1 MCVSV
6 SAIIKV
12 ESEAV
17 FVHAC
22 SAEIGTVLSCGFNFA
37 NLSVGIKLISYELVI
52 DKAVCQKFRNKL
64 FTFIFLTGIIFCLT
78 VQFNLVGK
86 LNRNVFSFCG
96 ENFEIA
102 ERTRFESRAA
112 GFCIPKVSVGE
123 IIDLAETMPF
133 LSDKR
138 AIIIENSPF
147 FKSEG
152 EKIAEYLNAVP
163 ETTYLVFVE
172 ESVDKRSKLYKSIA
186 KNGCVVE
193 LNGLSEDKIITWILG
208 ILKKDNKKITQ
219 STMHYLLDKI
229 GTDMENIRTE
239 VEKLIC
245 YCYDREVITNEDID
259 AVCVTQINNQIF
271 EMLDAM
277 ANKRQKTALQ
287 LYYNLLALKEPPMR
301 ILFLIGRQFNLLLQA
316 RMLKQKGYGDRA
328 IAEKIGV
335 PPFAATKYLN
345 QASKFKLADLRQA
358 VDECVEA
365 DEAVKS
371 GNRNDRLSVEL
382 IIIKY
387 SN

>member
-1 MCVSV
+1 MS
-6 SAIIKV
+6 IID
-12 ESEAV
+12 ED
-17 FVHAC
+17 
-22 SAEIGTVLSCGFNFA
+22 
-37 NLSVGIKLISYELVI
+37 IKS
-52 DKAVCQKFRNKL
+52 
-64 FTFIFLTGIIFCLT
+64 
-78 VQFNLVGK
+78 GK
-86 LNRNVFSFCG
+86 LNHIYLIYGEESFLRKQYK
-96 ENFEIA
+96 ERLKKALAPDDDTMNYSYFEGKDISA
-102 ERTRFESRAA
+102 D
-112 GFCIPKVSVGE
+112 E

-147 FKSEG
+147 FRSEG

-172 ESVDKRSKLYKSIA
+172 ETVDKRSKLYKSIT

-193 LNGLSEDKIITWILG
+193 AGGLSEDKIITWILG

-219 STMHYLLDKI
+219 NTMHYLLGKI
-229 GTDMENIRTE
+229 GTDMENIRSE

-259 AVCVTQINNQIF
+259 AVCTTQINNQIF

-316 RMLKQKGYGDRA
+316 RMLKQKGYGDKT

-345 QASKFKLADLRQA
+345 QAGKFKIADLRRA
-358 VDECVEA
+358 VAECVEA

-382 IIIKY
+382 LIIKY

>member
-1 MCVSV
+1 MS
-6 SAIIKV
+6 IID
-12 ESEAV
+12 ED
-17 FVHAC
+17 
-22 SAEIGTVLSCGFNFA
+22 
-37 NLSVGIKLISYELVI
+37 IKS
-52 DKAVCQKFRNKL
+52 
-64 FTFIFLTGIIFCLT
+64 
-78 VQFNLVGK
+78 GK
-86 LNRNVFSFCG
+86 LNHIYLVYGAESFLRKQYKERLKKALAPDDDSMNYSYFEGKDISAG
-96 ENFEIA
+96 E
-102 ERTRFESRAA
+102 
-112 GFCIPKVSVGE
+112 V
-123 IIDLAETMPF
+123 IDLAETMPF

-138 AIIIENSPF
+138 SIIIENSPF

-163 ETTYLVFVE
+163 DTTYLVFVE
-172 ESVDKRSKLYKSIA
+172 ESVDKRSKLYKAIA

-193 LNGLSEDKIITWILG
+193 AAGLSEDKIITWILG

-219 STMHYLLDKI
+219 NTMHYLLGKI
-229 GTDMENIRTE
+229 GTDMENIRSE

-245 YCYDREVITNEDID
+245 YCYDRDVITNEDID
-259 AVCVTQINNQIF
+259 AVCTTQISNQIF

-277 ANKRQKTALQ
+277 ANKRQKVALQ

-316 RMLKQKGYGDRA
+316 RLLKQKGYGDRA

-345 QASKFKLADLRQA
+345 QAGKFKMADLRQA
-358 VDECVEA
+358 VAECVEA

-382 IIIKY
+382 LIIKY

>member
-1 MCVSV
+1 MGR
-6 SAIIKV
+6 IDEDIKSGQLNHIYLLYG
-12 ESEAV
+12 EEAYLRKQYKERLKK
-17 FVHAC
+17 A
-22 SAEIGTVLSCGFNFA
+22 LSPEDDSMNY
-37 NLSVGIKLISYELVI
+37 SYFE
-52 DKAVCQKFRNKL
+52 
-64 FTFIFLTGIIFCLT
+64 
-78 VQFNLVGK
+78 GK
-86 LNRNVFSFCG
+86 D
-96 ENFEIA
+96 I
-102 ERTRFESRAA
+102 
-112 GFCIPKVSVGE
+112 SVGE

-147 FKSEG
+147 FKGEG

-193 LNGLSEDKIITWILG
+193 LNGLSEEKIITWILG

-382 IIIKY
+382 LIIKY

>member
-1 MCVSV
+1 MS
-6 SAIIKV
+6 IID
-12 ESEAV
+12 ED
-17 FVHAC
+17 
-22 SAEIGTVLSCGFNFA
+22 
-37 NLSVGIKLISYELVI
+37 IKS
-52 DKAVCQKFRNKL
+52 
-64 FTFIFLTGIIFCLT
+64 
-78 VQFNLVGK
+78 GK
-86 LNRNVFSFCG
+86 LNHIYLIYGEESFLRKQYK
-96 ENFEIA
+96 ERLKKALAPDDDTMNYSYFEGKDISA
-102 ERTRFESRAA
+102 
-112 GFCIPKVSVGE
+112 GE

-147 FKSEG
+147 FRSEG

-172 ESVDKRSKLYKSIA
+172 ETVDKRSKLYKSIT

-193 LNGLSEDKIITWILG
+193 AGGLSEDKIITWILG

-219 STMHYLLDKI
+219 NTMHYLLGKI
-229 GTDMENIRTE
+229 GTDMENIRSE

-259 AVCVTQINNQIF
+259 AVCTTQINNQIF

-316 RMLKQKGYGDRA
+316 RMLKQKGYGDKT

-345 QASKFKLADLRQA
+345 QAGKFKITDLRQA

-382 IIIKY
+382 LIIKY

>member
-1 MCVSV
+1 MGRIDEDIKSGQMNHIYLLYGEESYLRKQYKERLKKALSPEDDSMNYSYFEGKDI
-6 SAIIKV
+6 SA
-12 ESEAV
+12 
-17 FVHAC
+17 
-22 SAEIGTVLSCGFNFA
+22 
-37 NLSVGIKLISYELVI
+37 
-52 DKAVCQKFRNKL
+52 
-64 FTFIFLTGIIFCLT
+64 
-78 VQFNLVGK
+78 
-86 LNRNVFSFCG
+86 G
-96 ENFEIA
+96 E
-102 ERTRFESRAA
+102 
-112 GFCIPKVSVGE
+112 V
-123 IIDLAETMPF
+123 IDLAETMPF

-138 AIIIENSPF
+138 TIMIENSPF

-163 ETTYLVFVE
+163 DTTYFVFVE
-172 ESVDKRSKLYKSIA
+172 ESVDKRSKLYKSIT

-193 LNGLSEDKIITWILG
+193 LNGLSEDKIVTWILG
-208 ILKKDNKKITQ
+208 ILKRDNKKITQ
-219 STMHYLLDKI
+219 NTMEYLLSKI
-229 GTDMENIRTE
+229 GTDMENIRSE

-245 YCYDREVITNEDID
+245 YCCEREVITKEDID
-259 AVCVTQINNQIF
+259 AVCVSQVTNQIF
-271 EMLDAM
+271 DMLDAM

-301 ILFLIGRQFNLLLQA
+301 ILYLIGRQFNLLLQA
-316 RMLKQKGYGDRA
+316 RLLKQKGFGDRA

-345 QASKFKLADLRQA
+345 QASKFKLEDLRKA

-382 IIIKY
+382 LIIKY

>member
-1 MCVSV
+1 MSIIDEDIKKGQLNHIYLIYGEESFLRKQYKERLKKALSPDADSMNYSYFEGKDI
-6 SAIIKV
+6 SA
-12 ESEAV
+12 
-17 FVHAC
+17 
-22 SAEIGTVLSCGFNFA
+22 
-37 NLSVGIKLISYELVI
+37 
-52 DKAVCQKFRNKL
+52 
-64 FTFIFLTGIIFCLT
+64 
-78 VQFNLVGK
+78 
-86 LNRNVFSFCG
+86 
-96 ENFEIA
+96 
-102 ERTRFESRAA
+102 
-112 GFCIPKVSVGE
+112 GE

-138 AIIIENSPF
+138 TIIIENSPF

-152 EKIAEYLNAVP
+152 EKMAEYLNTVP
-163 ETTYLVFVE
+163 DTTYLVFVE

-193 LNGLSEDKIITWILG
+193 AGGLSEDKIITWILG

-219 STMHYLLDKI
+219 STMQYLLGKI
-229 GTDMENIRTE
+229 GTDMENIRQE
-239 VEKLIC
+239 VEKLVC

-259 AVCVTQINNQIF
+259 AVCTTQISNQIF

-301 ILFLIGRQFNLLLQA
+301 ILFLIGRQFNLLFQA

-345 QASKFKLADLRQA
+345 QAGKFKMADLRKA
-358 VDECVEA
+358 IDECVEA

-382 IIIKY
+382 LIIKY

>member
-1 MCVSV
+1 M
-6 SAIIKV
+6 
-12 ESEAV
+12 
-17 FVHAC
+17 
-22 SAEIGTVLSCGFNFA
+22 NY
-37 NLSVGIKLISYELVI
+37 SYFE
-52 DKAVCQKFRNKL
+52 
-64 FTFIFLTGIIFCLT
+64 
-78 VQFNLVGK
+78 GK
-86 LNRNVFSFCG
+86 D
-96 ENFEIA
+96 I
-102 ERTRFESRAA
+102 
-112 GFCIPKVSVGE
+112 SVGE

-147 FKSEG
+147 FKGEG

-382 IIIKY
+382 LIIKY

>member
-1 MCVSV
+1 MS
-6 SAIIKV
+6 IID
-12 ESEAV
+12 ED
-17 FVHAC
+17 
-22 SAEIGTVLSCGFNFA
+22 
-37 NLSVGIKLISYELVI
+37 IKS
-52 DKAVCQKFRNKL
+52 
-64 FTFIFLTGIIFCLT
+64 
-78 VQFNLVGK
+78 GK
-86 LNRNVFSFCG
+86 LNHIYLIYGEESFLRKQYK
-96 ENFEIA
+96 ERLKKALAPDDDTMNYSYFEGKDISA
-102 ERTRFESRAA
+102 
-112 GFCIPKVSVGE
+112 GE

-147 FKSEG
+147 FRSEG

-172 ESVDKRSKLYKSIA
+172 ETVDKRSKLYKSIT

-193 LNGLSEDKIITWILG
+193 AGGLSEDKIITWILG

-219 STMHYLLDKI
+219 NTMHYLLGKI
-229 GTDMENIRTE
+229 GTDMENIRSE

-259 AVCVTQINNQIF
+259 AVCTTQINIQIF

-316 RMLKQKGYGDRA
+316 RMLKQKGYGDKT

-345 QASKFKLADLRQA
+345 QAGKFKIADLRRA
-358 VDECVEA
+358 VAECVEA

-382 IIIKY
+382 LIIKY

>member
-1 MCVSV
+1 MS
-6 SAIIKV
+6 IID
-12 ESEAV
+12 ED
-17 FVHAC
+17 
-22 SAEIGTVLSCGFNFA
+22 
-37 NLSVGIKLISYELVI
+37 IKS
-52 DKAVCQKFRNKL
+52 
-64 FTFIFLTGIIFCLT
+64 
-78 VQFNLVGK
+78 GK
-86 LNRNVFSFCG
+86 LNHIYLIYGEESFLRKQYK
-96 ENFEIA
+96 ERLKKALAPDDDTMNYSYFEGKDI
-102 ERTRFESRAA
+102 
-112 GFCIPKVSVGE
+112 SVGE

-147 FKSEG
+147 FRSEG

-172 ESVDKRSKLYKSIA
+172 ETVDKRSKLYKSIT

-193 LNGLSEDKIITWILG
+193 AGGLSEDKIITWILG

-219 STMHYLLDKI
+219 NTMHYLLGKI
-229 GTDMENIRTE
+229 GTDMENIRSE

-259 AVCVTQINNQIF
+259 AVCTTQINNQIF

-316 RMLKQKGYGDRA
+316 RMLKQKGYGDKT

-345 QASKFKLADLRQA
+345 QAGKFKIADLRRA
-358 VDECVEA
+358 VAECVEA

-382 IIIKY
+382 LIIKY

>member
-1 MCVSV
+1 MS
-6 SAIIKV
+6 IID
-12 ESEAV
+12 ED
-17 FVHAC
+17 
-22 SAEIGTVLSCGFNFA
+22 
-37 NLSVGIKLISYELVI
+37 IK
-52 DKAVCQKFRNKL
+52 N
-64 FTFIFLTGIIFCLT
+64 
-78 VQFNLVGK
+78 GK
-86 LNRNVFSFCG
+86 LNHIYLVYGTESFLRKQYKERLKKALAPDDDSMNYSYFEGKDISAG
-96 ENFEIA
+96 E
-102 ERTRFESRAA
+102 
-112 GFCIPKVSVGE
+112 V
-123 IIDLAETMPF
+123 IDLAETMPF

-163 ETTYLVFVE
+163 DTTYLVFVE
-172 ESVDKRSKLYKSIA
+172 ENVDKRSKLYKSIA

-193 LNGLSEDKIITWILG
+193 AAGLSEDKIITWILG
-208 ILKKDNKKITQ
+208 MLKKDNKKITQ
-219 STMHYLLDKI
+219 NTMHYLLGKI
-229 GTDMENIRTE
+229 GTDMENIRSE

-245 YCYDREVITNEDID
+245 YCYDRDVITNEDID
-259 AVCVTQINNQIF
+259 AVCTTQISNQIF

-277 ANKRQKTALQ
+277 ANKRQKVALQ

-316 RMLKQKGYGDRA
+316 RLLKQKGYGDRA

-345 QASKFKLADLRQA
+345 QASKFKMADLRQA
-358 VDECVEA
+358 VAECVEA

-382 IIIKY
+382 LIIKY

>member
-1 MCVSV
+1 MS
-6 SAIIKV
+6 IID
-12 ESEAV
+12 ED
-17 FVHAC
+17 
-22 SAEIGTVLSCGFNFA
+22 
-37 NLSVGIKLISYELVI
+37 IKS
-52 DKAVCQKFRNKL
+52 
-64 FTFIFLTGIIFCLT
+64 
-78 VQFNLVGK
+78 GK
-86 LNRNVFSFCG
+86 LNHIYLIYGEESFLRKQYK
-96 ENFEIA
+96 ERLKKALAPDDDTMNYSYFEGKDISA
-102 ERTRFESRAA
+102 
-112 GFCIPKVSVGE
+112 GE

-147 FKSEG
+147 FRSEG

-172 ESVDKRSKLYKSIA
+172 ETVDKRSKLYKSIT

-193 LNGLSEDKIITWILG
+193 AGGLSEDKIITWILG

-219 STMHYLLDKI
+219 NTMHYLLGKI
-229 GTDMENIRTE
+229 GTDMENIRSE

-259 AVCVTQINNQIF
+259 AVCTTQINNQIF

-316 RMLKQKGYGDRA
+316 RMLKQKGYGDKT

-345 QASKFKLADLRQA
+345 QAGKFKIADLRRA
-358 VDECVEA
+358 VAECVEA

-382 IIIKY
+382 LIIKY

>member
-1 MCVSV
+1 MGRIDEDIKSGQMNHIYLLYGEEAYLRKQYKERLKKALSPDDDSMNYSYFEGKDI
-6 SAIIKV
+6 SA
-12 ESEAV
+12 
-17 FVHAC
+17 
-22 SAEIGTVLSCGFNFA
+22 
-37 NLSVGIKLISYELVI
+37 
-52 DKAVCQKFRNKL
+52 
-64 FTFIFLTGIIFCLT
+64 
-78 VQFNLVGK
+78 
-86 LNRNVFSFCG
+86 
-96 ENFEIA
+96 
-102 ERTRFESRAA
+102 
-112 GFCIPKVSVGE
+112 GE

-138 AIIIENSPF
+138 TILIENSPF

-152 EKIAEYLNAVP
+152 EKIAEYLNAVCD
-163 ETTYLVFVE
+163 TTYFVFVE
-172 ESVDKRSKLYKSIA
+172 ETVDKRSKLYKSIA

-193 LNGLSEDKIITWILG
+193 LNGLSEEKIITWILG
-208 ILKKDNKKITQ
+208 ILKRDDKKITQ
-219 STMHYLLDKI
+219 NTMEYLISKI
-229 GTDMENIRTE
+229 GTDMENIRSE

-245 YCYDREVITNEDID
+245 YCHEREVITKEDID
-259 AVCVTQINNQIF
+259 AVCVSQVTNQIF
-271 EMLDAM
+271 DMLDAM
-277 ANKRQKTALQ
+277 ANKRQKNALQ

-316 RMLKQKGYGDRA
+316 RLLKQKGYGDRA

-345 QASKFKLADLRQA
+345 QASKFKLEDLRKA

-382 IIIKY
+382 LIIKY

>member
-1 MCVSV
+1 MGRIDEDIKSGQLNHIYLLYGEEAYLRKQYKERLKKALAPEEDSMNYSYFEGKDS
-6 SAIIKV
+6 SA
-12 ESEAV
+12 
-17 FVHAC
+17 
-22 SAEIGTVLSCGFNFA
+22 
-37 NLSVGIKLISYELVI
+37 
-52 DKAVCQKFRNKL
+52 
-64 FTFIFLTGIIFCLT
+64 
-78 VQFNLVGK
+78 
-86 LNRNVFSFCG
+86 G
-96 ENFEIA
+96 E
-102 ERTRFESRAA
+102 
-112 GFCIPKVSVGE
+112 V
-123 IIDLAETMPF
+123 IDLAETMPF

-152 EKIAEYLNAVP
+152 EKVAEYLNAVP

-208 ILKKDNKKITQ
+208 MLKKDNKKITQ

-229 GTDMENIRTE
+229 GTDMENIRSE

-259 AVCVTQINNQIF
+259 AVCVTQISNQIF
-271 EMLDAM
+271 QMLDAM

-287 LYYNLLALKEPPMR
+287 LYYNLLAFKEPPMR

-316 RMLKQKGYGDRA
+316 RLLKQKGYGDRA

-358 VDECVEA
+358 VDECIEA

-382 IIIKY
+382 LIIKY